1 MVFGS
6 PCLALGGAA
15 PKKRFSAFRADEA
28 VASSLPKRVPAT
40 GKHPCPDPTGHLG
53 SALVRPQKGLYAS
66 PSGVPGK
73 GRVLARPP
81 TSKLRGLENFSVL
94 YRQKFF
100 FPFGIHQNVKKKCSP
115 HPPRNVGPQNGH
127 SGGVKFCLRQKR
139 RKKVAAGM
147 PGKFLAPLGWPP
159 QNRKASIGWGGVVT
173 VVVGQGGGSVQEKA
187 VVQWNTKIKN

>member
-127 SGGVKFCLRQKR
+127 SGGSNFAFAKNAERKWQLGCRENFWPLWGGHLKTERHLSVGVGSSRWSLGKGGGLF
-139 RKKVAAGM
+139 RKKLWSNGTQ
-147 PGKFLAPLGWPP
+147 K
-159 QNRKASIGWGGVVT
+159 
-173 VVVGQGGGSVQEKA
+173 
-187 VVQWNTKIKN
+187 